1 MSQPLKVAL
10 VRGVIG
16 GAINAGSVFFAS
28 LAAGAGTTGSVNHVV
43 LLIAGIAAGA
53 AFFATL
59 ATRFAAEGLI
69 DTQAAKLP

>member
-1 MSQPLKVAL
+1 VSDQLKTAL

-16 GAINAGSVFFAS
+16 GLVNAGSTFFAG
-28 LAAGAGTTGSVNHVV
+28 LAAGASAAGGINHVV
-43 LLIAGIAAGA
+43 LLVAGIGAGA

-69 DTQAAKLP
+69 DTQAAKTP